1 MESHPGVCEVVV
13 KGVAVEGV
21 GTLPRAYVTIKPG
34 FSVAGEELA
43 SWCNSRLEWRYRWDG
58 GLSLNITTSTVILFR
73 VRGGFVIL
81 DRIPRDSEGK
91 ILINLDKF
99 DDNVVAM
106 RTFSEKEK
114 HPQANG
120 NKTTNI

>member
-1 MESHPGVCEVVV
+1 M
-13 KGVAVEGV
+13 
-21 GTLPRAYVTIKPG
+21 
-34 FSVAGEELA
+34 
-43 SWCNSRLEWRYRWDG
+43 
-58 GLSLNITTSTVILFR
+58 FR

-81 DRIPRDSEGK
+81 ERIPRDSEGK
-91 ILINLDKF
+91 IMINLDKF

-114 HPQANG
+114 YSQANG

>member
-1 MESHPGVCEVVV
+1 MQLSARMEIQV
-13 KGVAVEGV
+13 
-21 GTLPRAYVTIKPG
+21 LPRSCHLSSQYDIT
-34 FSVAGEELA
+34 FS
-43 SWCNSRLEWRYRWDG
+43 
-58 GLSLNITTSTVILFR
+58 LFR

-81 DRIPRDSEGK
+81 GRIPRDSEGK
-91 ILINLDKF
+91 IMINLDKF

-114 HPQANG
+114 YPQANG

>member
-1 MESHPGVCEVVV
+1 MQLSARMEIQVSGARPG
-13 KGVAVEGV
+13 
-21 GTLPRAYVTIKPG
+21 LNMSTI
-34 FSVAGEELA
+34 
-43 SWCNSRLEWRYRWDG
+43 
-58 GLSLNITTSTVILFR
+58 ITLFR
-73 VRGGFVIL
+73 VRGGFVIVE
-81 DRIPRDSEGK
+81 RIPRDSEGK

-114 HPQANG
+114 YSQANG